1 MLSMFENDLIVIEN
15 GIVCLCKNKNRLEIS
30 FPPGTEA
37 IADGVFSSCT
47 NLTSVN
53 CPPTLTKIGD
63 HAFEDC
69 SSLSE
74 IDLSLFSIIGEYAF
88 SGCTALQEIAFSDK
102 IGYVCN
108 GIFLGCTGLQEITL
122 PENIAYIG
130 CECFKDCTSLSK
142 VDLGEV
148 REIDNNAFEHCRD
161 LCMLH
166 LPKSL
171 FHIGPNAFSFCSSLT
186 TVTAQNRFMDIDETA
201 FENTVNLIFKA
212 VQFSTSFEYAQT
224 QGYRF
229 KPTVNEERYRKV
241 TSEQVS
247 ALKQKGIMFQMKVLS
262 AEEAVIRYDEG
273 QRMMIE
279 SIIGKPTEKKEG
291 DR

>member
-1 MLSMFENDLIVIEN
+1 MLIIEN
-15 GIVCLCKNKNRLEIS
+15 HILK
-30 FPPGTEA
+30 TETEKGLMQAFIPEGVTA
-37 IADGVFSSCT
+37 IAEGAFRDCKALMQVNMPETLKNIGDGAFEGCISLKSID
-47 NLTSVN
+47 LTSV
-53 CPPTLTKIGD
+53 T
-63 HAFEDC
+63 
-69 SSLSE
+69 S
-74 IDLSLFSIIGEYAF
+74 IGERAF
-88 SGCTALQEIAFSDK
+88 FGCQALTEVTLGQSIGFLCNAVFEGCTSLHEIVMPS
-102 IGYVCN
+102 N
-108 GIFLGCTGLQEITL
+108 L
-122 PENIAYIG
+122 NYIG
-130 CECFKDCTSLSK
+130 CECFKDCTSLLK

-148 REIDNNAFEHCRD
+148 REIDNNAFEHCSD
-161 LCMLH
+161 LCTLN

-171 FHIGPNAFSFCSSLT
+171 FHIAPNAFSFCSSLT

-201 FENTVNLIFKA
+201 FENTVSLIFKA

-229 KPTVNEERYRKV
+229 MPTVNEERYRAV

-279 SIIGKPTEKKEG
+279 SIIGEPLEKKEG
-291 DR
+291 D

>member
-1 MLSMFENDLIVIEN
+1 MFTIEN
-15 GIVCLCKNKNRLEIS
+15 HILKLVNEKGLLQADIPEGVTSIAEGAFRDCKALMQVELPETLKTI
-30 FPPGTEA
+30 G
-37 IADGVFSSCT
+37 DGAFEGCT
-47 NLTSVN
+47 SLKSIDLTSV
-53 CPPTLTKIGD
+53 T
-63 HAFEDC
+63 
-69 SSLSE
+69 S
-74 IDLSLFSIIGEYAF
+74 IGERAF
-88 SGCTALQEIAFSDK
+88 LNCQALEEVTLGQHIGFLCNAVFAGCTSLNEIA
-102 IGYVCN
+102 
-108 GIFLGCTGLQEITL
+108 L
-122 PENIAYIG
+122 PSNLTYIG

-161 LCMLH
+161 LCTLH

-279 SIIGKPTEKKEG
+279 SIIGKPAEKKEG

>member
-1 MLSMFENDLIVIEN
+1 MLIIENQILKAETEKRTMQAFIPEGVTAIAEGAFRDCKALMQVELPETLKTIGDGAFEN
-15 GIVCLCKNKNRLEIS
+15 CSSLE
-30 FPPGTEA
+30 EV
-37 IADGVFSSCT
+37 D
-47 NLTSVN
+47 LTSV
-53 CPPTLTKIGD
+53 T
-63 HAFEDC
+63 
-69 SSLSE
+69 S
-74 IDLSLFSIIGEYAF
+74 IGEKAF
-88 SGCTALQEIAFSDK
+88 FGCQTLEKVTLGQHIGFLCNAVFAGCTSLNEIA
-102 IGYVCN
+102 
-108 GIFLGCTGLQEITL
+108 L
-122 PENIAYIG
+122 PHNLTYIG

-247 ALKQKGIMFQMKVLS
+247 ALKNKGIMFQMKVLS

-279 SIIGKPTEKKEG
+279 SIIGKPAEKKEG
-291 DR
+291 DK